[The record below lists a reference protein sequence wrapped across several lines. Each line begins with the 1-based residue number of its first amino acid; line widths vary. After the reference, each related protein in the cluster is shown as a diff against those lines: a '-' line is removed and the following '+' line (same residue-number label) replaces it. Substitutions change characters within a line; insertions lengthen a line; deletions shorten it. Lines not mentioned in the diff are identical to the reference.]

1 MQNSNKENIIK
12 LQEVVSNNITPLI
25 NNDFVLLDIPNHR
38 NIGDSLIWKGELE
51 YFKTLEYKC
60 LRQFNRYTFKNN
72 HIQSKTT
79 VILLHGGGN
88 FGDIYPSSQNFK
100 KEIVR
105 SFPNNRI
112 IIMPQTIFY
121 EDESN
126 KQADFNIFNKH
137 DDLYICVRDIKSFDI
152 ICDYFPKERI
162 LLTPDMAFFIDLDK
176 QLNSHKTGNVLFLN
190 RTDTEKVD
198 NKYLN
203 LLKNETYDTLD
214 WPTYNSKSGK
224 LNVLSNYIEALDGK
238 LSNIFKHVPI
248 LNYFID
254 DSYGFKNRNN
264 MDRHIHSGINFIN
277 RYDKIYTTR
286 LHGMILSVLL
296 DKEIVI
302 LDNSYGKNRGFYD
315 AWLKDFHNLTLI

>member
-12 LQEVVSNNITPLI
+12 LQEIISNRITPLI

-51 YFKTLEYKC
+51 YFKTLKYKC

-72 HIQSKTT
+72 HIQSENT

-100 KEIVR
+100 KEIV
-105 SFPNNRI
+105 SHFPDNRI

-121 EDESN
+121 EEES
-126 KQADFNIFNKH
+126 KKIGDFELFRKH
-137 DDLYICVRDIKSFDI
+137 KDLYICVRDIKSYDLI
-152 ICDYFPKERI
+152 SDLFPKERI

-176 QLNSHKTGNVLFLN
+176 YITKNDVEKALFLN
-190 RTDTEKVD
+190 RTDAEKVD
-198 NKYLN
+198 DKYLT
-203 LLKNETYDTLD
+203 LLEGQTFDTLD
-214 WPTYNSKSGK
+214 WPTYNSSNNK

-238 LSNIFKHVPI
+238 LSKRLKYVPI
-248 LNYFID
+248 INRFID
-254 DSYGFKNRNN
+254 DAYGFKNRNN
-264 MDRHIHSGINFIN
+264 MELHIKAGIDFIN
-277 RYDKIYTTR
+277 EYSRVYTTR

-302 LDNSYGKNRGFYD
+302 LDNSYGKNRGFYE
-315 AWLKDFHNLTLI
+315 AWLKGFQKLTLV